1 MKKFKFT
8 ISGNS
13 YEVEVRDFDLN
24 TIEVEVNGTTYNV
37 EIHREAKKTK
47 TPTLVR
53 AEVVNAGRETIEKK
67 DKGTAVP
74 VFAPLPGTIMEVFV
88 KPGDVVKKGQ
98 KLLMMEA
105 MKMENQV
112 LSEKDGVVETVKVSS
127 GTTVLQ
133 GDVLIEL
140 I

>member
-13 YEVEVRDFDLN
+13 YEVEVRDFDTN
-24 TIEVEVNGTTYNV
+24 TVEVEVNGTTYSV
-37 EIHREAKKTK
+37 DIHREVKKTK

-53 AEVVNAGRETIEKK
+53 AEVVNVGKENIEKK

-74 VFAPLPGTIMEVFV
+74 VTAPLPGTIMEVFV

-98 KLLMMEA
+98 KLVMMEA

>member
-13 YEVEVRDFDLN
+13 YEVEVREFEDN
-24 TIEVEVNGTTYNV
+24 TVVVEVNGSTYNV
-37 EIHREAKKTK
+37 EVHREVKKTK

-53 AEVVNAGRETIEKK
+53 TEVKNIGTEKIEKK
-67 DKGTAVP
+67 ERGSAIPIT
-74 VFAPLPGTIMEVFV
+74 APLPGTIMEVYV
-88 KPGDVVKKGQ
+88 KTGDVVKKGQ

-105 MKMENQV
+105 MKMENHV
-112 LSEKDGVVETVKVSS
+112 LSEKEGVVEAVKVSP
-127 GTTVLQ
+127 GHTVLQ

-140 I
+140 V

>member
-13 YEVEVRDFDLN
+13 YEVEVKEFEEN
-24 TIEVEVNGTTYNV
+24 TVVVEVNGTNYQV
-37 EIHREAKKTK
+37 EVHRELKKTK

-53 AEVVNAGRETIEKK
+53 TEVKPEGKENIEKK
-67 DKGTAVP
+67 DRGATSP
-74 VFAPLPGTIMEVFV
+74 VAAPLPGTIMEVYV

-105 MKMENQV
+105 MKMENHV
-112 LSEKDGVVETVKVSS
+112 LSEKDGVVETIKVAAGS
-127 GTTVLQ
+127 TVLQ
-133 GDVLIEL
+133 GDVLLEL
-140 I
+140 V

>member
-13 YEVEVRDFDLN
+13 YEVEVKEFEEN
-24 TIEVEVNGTTYNV
+24 TVVVEVNGTSYNV
-37 EIHREAKKTK
+37 EVHRELKKTK

-53 AEVVNAGRETIEKK
+53 AEVKNDGKENIEKK
-67 DKGTAVP
+67 DMGTSSP
-74 VFAPLPGTIMEVFV
+74 ITAPLPGTIMEVYV

-105 MKMENQV
+105 MKMENHV
-112 LSEKDGVVETVKVSS
+112 LSEKEGVVESVKV
-127 GTTVLQ
+127 GTGSTVLQ

-140 I
+140 V

>member
-13 YEVEVRDFDLN
+13 YEVEVRDFDTN
-24 TIEVEVNGTTYNV
+24 TVEVEVNGTTYSV
-37 EIHREAKKTK
+37 DIHREVKKTK

-53 AEVVNAGRETIEKK
+53 AEVVNVGKENIEKK

-74 VFAPLPGTIMEVFV
+74 VTAPLPGTIMEVFV
-88 KPGDVVKKGQ
+88 KPGDMVKKGQ
-98 KLLMMEA
+98 KLVMMEA